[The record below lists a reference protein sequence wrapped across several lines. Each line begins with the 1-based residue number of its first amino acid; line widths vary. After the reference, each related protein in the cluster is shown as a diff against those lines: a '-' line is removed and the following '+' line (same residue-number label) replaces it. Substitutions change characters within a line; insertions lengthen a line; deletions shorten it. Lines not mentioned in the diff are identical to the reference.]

1 LDEFDI
7 AVVGLGAL
15 GSAAAYQLARRG
27 AKVIAFEQ
35 FELGHVRGA
44 SHDTSRIVRHS
55 YESEEYV
62 RLAVSAYRDWADFE
76 EVAGETFVTETGGLV
91 FCAPDTAVPSS
102 EYAEALSAVGIPFEI
117 LQADQVNS
125 RWPQFSIPAGVTTVY
140 TPTSGIAHAAR
151 SVAALQMQARA
162 HGAVIRDRCRVDAL
176 EPTDDGGAIV
186 TTEAGQ
192 VKVAKVVLCTDAWIN
207 KLLEPLGLSIPLVT
221 MQEQVTYFK
230 PAAPA
235 DFEIGK
241 FPVWIWE
248 GKVSYY
254 GFPQFGEPTI
264 KAARDVSEIFMNPDE
279 RTFVPSEERR
289 AELRSFL
296 GAVIPAS
303 GPDLRTVTCQYA
315 LTPDREFVLGPLAD
329 YPQILVGLGA
339 GHAFKFTP
347 TIGRVLAELALTGE
361 TSDDISR
368 FSPNGP
374 VRSTSF
380 ATARI

>member
-1 LDEFDI
+1 MEEFDV

-15 GSAAAYQLARRG
+15 GSAAAYQLAQRG
-27 AKVIAFEQ
+27 ARVIAFEQ

-55 YESEEYV
+55 YEAKEYV
-62 RLAVSAYRDWADFE
+62 RLAVSSYQDWADFE
-76 EVAGETFVTETGGLV
+76 AVAGETFVTQTGGLV

-102 EYAEALSAVGIPFEI
+102 EYADALTAVGIPFE
-117 LQADQVNS
+117 LLEAAEVNA
-125 RWPQFSIPAGVTTVY
+125 RWPQFTIPEGVTTVY

-162 HGAVIRDRCRVDAL
+162 HGAIIRDRCRVTAV
-176 EPTDDGGAIV
+176 EPTEDGAIV
-186 TTEAGQ
+186 VTEAGS
-192 VKVAKVVLCTDAWIN
+192 VRVAKVVICADAWTN
-207 KLLEPLGLSIPLVT
+207 ALLAPLGLEIPLVT

-230 PAAPA
+230 PSDLTA
-235 DFEIGK
+235 FEKEK

-264 KAARDVSEIFMNPDE
+264 KAARDVSENYMTPDE
-279 RTFVPSEERR
+279 RTFVPSQERL
-289 AELRSFL
+289 AELRSFM
-296 GAVIPAS
+296 ADTIPHS
-303 GPDLRTVTCQYA
+303 GPDLRTITCQYA

-329 YPQILVGLGA
+329 YPQILLGLGA

-347 TIGRVLAELALTGE
+347 TIGRILAELALTAE

-368 FSPNGP
+368 FSTVGP
-374 VRSTSF
+374 VRKTVQV
-380 ATARI
+380 A